1 MLRHKID
8 MAGWIAVTS
17 RPVAWDSLIELTPA
31 HWQLRTTLR
40 LMLLRPST
48 VTCRG
53 YIDATS
59 FLWAIVRPLVRDIRL
74 LDDTIRRA
82 VRGRAGALKAQSL
95 STYNASLLNDQPLS
109 SSFVRSSSR
118 FTPRSYACPIHLA
131 SISYAS
137 LCMLQ
142 GSLDDPTLS

>member
-31 HWQLRTTLR
+31 HWQLRTAR
-40 LMLLRPST
+40 FGT